1 MDQFA
6 PTPATRPVAQVG
18 TIVVHRY
25 ATIKKT
31 KISPQYQYL
40 YSVCPYISYLSKF
53 YVTCSNL
60 VILLKTAVLMVPF
73 ARFELCPQL
82 KTRSKHIYSNCIAI
96 LQIVGSAAKTIFSK
110 TRFFAEK
117 ATASRMLI
125 NNI

>member
-1 MDQFA
+1 MFKLSCF
-6 PTPATRPVAQVG
+6 
-18 TIVVHRY
+18 
-25 ATIKKT
+25 IKN
-31 KISPQYQYL
+31 
-40 YSVCPYISYLSKF
+40 CCF
-53 YVTCSNL
+53 NG
-60 VILLKTAVLMVPF
+60 PF

-82 KTRSKHIYSNCIAI
+82 KTRSKHIYSNCIPI